1 MTRTMSSVSEESERR
16 FKRKSELLKELDE
29 LEALMEARHQD
40 ELRTLEARLRDEIRP
55 LEARHQIAGLTTL
68 VARL

>member
-29 LEALMEARHQD
+29 LEARHQD

-55 LEARHQIAGLTTL
+55 LEARHQITTL